1 MVLLKSRGKVQAASF
16 IISFFFARLEEVFPK
31 PQQKHIRV
39 TSRRETRSVPVTTF
53 RSPSSEQQKPSG
65 IGNPFS
71 EYKVDLR
78 GSYQIPPDISKS
90 TGPDVFR
97 KTVMTAGQSG
107 VYPNIS
113 KVLLTVEDEQ
123 PHLMRS
129 ASVAKI
135 DPLEANQTQI
145 SSKYFAQSNE
155 NSFYRQ
161 GNHYF

>member
-1 MVLLKSRGKVQAASF
+1 M
-16 IISFFFARLEEVFPK
+16 
-31 PQQKHIRV
+31 
-39 TSRRETRSVPVTTF
+39 
-53 RSPSSEQQKPSG
+53 
-65 IGNPFS
+65 
-71 EYKVDLR
+71 DLR

-97 KTVMTAGQSG
+97 KTAMTGGQSG

-129 ASVAKI
+129 ASLAKI
-135 DPLEANQTQI
+135 DAFEANQTQI

-155 NSFYRQ
+155 NSSYRQ
-161 GNHYF
+161 GNHYFNCILRQIPFKIERKLSIGEVNPKGSPFIWKEKAKLRKIIDVQAQK